1 MRKVGAGLYEAE
13 FKAPDSDE
21 YLLWLRLQNREGGV
35 VYSAQSLQ
43 LMAVLFTEEHPI
55 LVFMGGS
62 YLPSRREA
70 FLSDLG
76 TVLQPLGLEA
86 NILKI
91 VPEKGFPYQ
100 AFLKH
105 YIEPGK
111 VAIWLGH
118 SLDEE
123 GQAAFGEFLDLGGQL
138 LMSSFSLRTSPG
150 INTFLRECLGI
161 SQIGN
166 SERGQFP
173 GASTALV
180 QDFSMLYRPL
190 TLVDPAL
197 PSVVD
202 KEGRVAGLRLDEEIS
217 RVTFLSF
224 DLFNMEA
231 YTRRELLQTELIFL
245 LAPRLGRVNLQVQA
259 VRAPDRLMP
268 LERIVPEIIVANT
281 GGEPSGPFSVGYQI
295 LQGEEVLFSAER
307 DIASLEGGI
316 ARVVQLP
323 AWMPVGAEDFQIRFG
338 VGTPDENRLAY
349 SPARPLHVVE
359 GVAPFDELILPG
371 AVSSGNGAG
380 FFDYDNDGD
389 SDLYLV
395 RRNAAN
401 QLFRND
407 GTEFSEQAEE
417 AGIADDGL
425 GRGLALGDYDG
436 DGDLDLYLVNEGA
449 NRFLFNDGD
458 GRFSEGIERL
468 SVHPGE
474 QRKLAN
480 DASGR
485 SAGFFDYD
493 GDGDLDLYLVNA
505 TGVNCLF
512 ENTAGQFSE
521 VATTAGLADAGNGRG
536 LAFGDYDGDGDIDLF
551 VANQTGG
558 GHFFRNDRGTFRDVN
573 RHLGLEFAGGEVG
586 AVFGD
591 YDDDG
596 DLDLFLSSET
606 GPSYLNRNEGGF
618 SFERVVGKDSLYLGS
633 QTVGAAFLDYDNDGD
648 LDLAT
653 TALRAEAGGDALYQN
668 RGDGM
673 FISVGELLQLRT
685 ESSGRGLSFSDY
697 DGDGDL
703 DLFIADSRRS
713 HFYRNTADP
722 THWLQV
728 ELEGPPVNRQGL
740 GASVE
745 LVAGGRPQYRELQ
758 SAFGYGSQ
766 VQPGVHFGLG
776 TAVQADTLRV
786 RWPDGLQTIQFG
798 LRAGQRLLLFHPR
811 LSTAVTE
818 AEGRDL
824 GRFRL
829 FSNVPNP
836 FNAGTIIHFEL
847 PRSGEM
853 ELAVFNVLGQPV
865 RGLINGVLD
874 AGVYQVAWNG
884 RDEGGRNLG
893 SGVYFCRLA
902 GDGRVQTRR
911 MLLLK

>member
-1 MRKVGAGLYEAE
+1 MRKSKALWVGIAVWLLWSSWGEAEQIPIQQLYAEGLQALQERQMFQAERTFQQILDRDSTFYDAYIQLARMYKGRKELDRVEKLLLAAMRQDFGRVEALFEYSQVLHSKGRNRQAYAYLKKVLELEPETPAAHMGIGLMRMKPDQMMDLSEAEGAFGAVLAFEPAHYEAVFNLGKVLMYQGKWE
-13 FKAPDSDE
+13 SARDAFRRILEGKPGNFSAL
-21 YLLWLRLQNREGGV
+21 YQLGILHYREGD
-35 VYSAQSLQ
+35 YQSAVEDLQ
-43 LMAVLFTEEHPI
+43 QALVTSPNNPI
-55 LVFMGGS
+55 I
-62 YLPSRREA
+62 RWA
-70 FLSDLG
+70 
-76 TVLQPLGLEA
+76 LGLVY
-86 NILKI
+86 KR
-91 VPEKGFPYQ
+91 
-100 AFLKH
+100 
-105 YIEPGK
+105 
-111 VAIWLGH
+111 
-118 SLDEE
+118 
-123 GQAAFGEFLDLGGQL
+123 LGGYPTEL
-138 LMSSFSLRTSPG
+138 DSSFRFTTIPPKKIPG
-150 INTFLRECLGI
+150 LE
-161 SQIGN
+161 
-166 SERGQFP
+166 
-173 GASTALV
+173 V
-180 QDFSMLYRPL
+180 
-190 TLVDPAL
+190 TLVD
-197 PSVVD
+197 
-202 KEGRVAGLRLDEEIS
+202 
-217 RVTFLSF
+217 
-224 DLFNMEA
+224 
-231 YTRRELLQTELIFL
+231 
-245 LAPRLGRVNLQVQA
+245 
-259 VRAPDRLMP
+259 
-268 LERIVPEIIVANT
+268 
-281 GGEPSGPFSVGYQI
+281 
-295 LQGEEVLFSAER
+295 
-307 DIASLEGGI
+307 
-316 ARVVQLP
+316 
-323 AWMPVGAEDFQIRFG
+323 
-338 VGTPDENRLAY
+338 
-349 SPARPLHVVE
+349 
-359 GVAPFDELILPG
+359 VAPQMG
-371 AVSSGNGAG
+371 VN
-380 FFDYDNDGD
+380 
-389 SDLYLV
+389 
-395 RRNAAN
+395 RR
-401 QLFRND
+401 D
-407 GTEFSEQAEE
+407 
-417 AGIADDGL
+417 L
-425 GRGLALGDYDG
+425 GRGSSWA
-436 DGDLDLYLVNEGA
+436 
-449 NRFLFNDGD
+449 
-458 GRFSEGIERL
+458 
-468 SVHPGE
+468 
-474 QRKLAN
+474 
-480 DASGR
+480 
-485 SAGFFDYD
+485 DYD

-558 GHFFRNDRGTFRDVN
+558 SHFFRNDRGTFRDVN